1 MEPKVNYLLVGL
13 FVVVLGAASLAVVLW
28 LSKGDYRGVYDR
40 YYTYM
45 RESVSGLS
53 VSSCPNITFTA
64 GGTTIK
70 ADKSTAFQPSCN
82 ALKNGDNV
90 RVKGKAQAD
99 SSVLASKIER
109 K

>member
-53 VSSCPNITFTA
+53 VGFVGEIPGRGRRSC
-64 GGTTIK
+64 
-70 ADKSTAFQPSCN
+70 
-82 ALKNGDNV
+82 
-90 RVKGKAQAD
+90 
-99 SSVLASKIER
+99 
-109 K
+109 